1 MRTPRQF
8 TPLWFWCALSV
19 PAIIATMLVCV
30 IKRLER
36 PRTVGV
42 MAGWYMGV
50 AFYIGVIL
58 VGYILF
64 AFFSSPGSDA
74 PSDAVAKDRD

>member
-1 MRTPRQF
+1 
-8 TPLWFWCALSV
+8 
-19 PAIIATMLVCV
+19 
-30 IKRLER
+30 
-36 PRTVGV
+36 